1 MQIVSHFSK
10 VSDLKSDKSPPNK
23 VCDKKKLGK
32 NLLAIEYSKLGIY
45 FQINSSSNY
54 LSNDFELNYVGEE

>member
-1 MQIVSHFSK
+1 MT
-10 VSDLKSDKSPPNK
+10 
-23 VCDKKKLGK
+23 KKPGK

-54 LSNDFELNYVGEE
+54 LSNDFELNYVKNSIKTS